1 MTDKELI
8 EKIAHWRKHDFG
20 ACACL
25 GNCKRC
31 GYHMCHGC
39 LCFVL
44 DELESRANER
54 QKVLAEVEGWLDER
68 WKRIFP
74 DEYSVRKVTN
84 TAPFDSRIM
93 GIMHENELFKE
104 HLAQMKGGK

>member
-54 QKVLAEVEGWLDER
+54 QAVLAEVLEWSKAR
-68 WKRIFP
+68 QYS
-74 DEYSVRKVTN
+74 DEYGVDVAIRFS
-84 TAPFDSRIM
+84 
-93 GIMHENELFKE
+93 ELRAKLAEMKE
-104 HLAQMKGGK
+104 GNGR

>member
-44 DELESRANER
+44 DELESRADKR
-54 QKVLAEVEGWLDER
+54 QKLLAEVLEWSKARQYSDEHGVDVAIRLSELRAKLGEMKEGNGR
-68 WKRIFP
+68 
-74 DEYSVRKVTN
+74 
-84 TAPFDSRIM
+84 
-93 GIMHENELFKE
+93 
-104 HLAQMKGGK
+104 

>member
-44 DELESRANER
+44 DELESRPDER
-54 QKVLAEVEGWLDER
+54 QAVLAEIEGWLDET
-68 WKRIFP
+68 P
-74 DEYSVRKVTN
+74 D
-84 TAPFDSRIM
+84 AFDEISKQSLRAKLAEM
-93 GIMHENELFKE
+93 KE
-104 HLAQMKGGK
+104 GNGR